1 MDESSHL
8 LSDHEN
14 RRCSYG
20 SNNPQAFITSQN
32 EASDALCQQVQN
44 KLKYKLKYFLMN
56 PIEKWK
62 TKGKI
67 PWKLGLQVIK
77 IIIITVQLGL
87 FGSDNYKY
95 EQQKYNTEVSLRHIF
110 LKNWKAGRDNV
121 VYPPSFG
128 PYAVYTKSQF
138 FENVNFVVDK
148 HSSISLSSLGSFR
161 YDTDDGNISSVSLC
175 KIQYRSGEVW
185 SFNSSIKFDTTTEK
199 LCLEI
204 LPIYPAGDPRWHQFS
219 IDNYSKENNFS
230 INFDS
235 LLEVR
240 LNFSLQTIYLK
251 PASIS
256 DSPDCY
262 KLKIFVTYD
271 NSKHDGQM
279 IVSLDTSA
287 VKRVCHLNLETNDYK
302 YLYIFRQMLNGIV
315 IIVCLLSLIL
325 CARSLY
331 RAQILRRKI
340 VHCFNRCYGKS
351 LPFEEQFQFIDLWY
365 VMIIINDILIIIG
378 SAIKIELEHKTVEVD
393 QYDNCSI
400 FLGIGNLLVWAGV
413 LRYLGFFKKYNIL
426 ILTIKRALPNV
437 MRFMLCA
444 ILLYSGFCFCGWLVL
459 GPYHI
464 KFQSLSS
471 TSECLFSMMNGDDL
485 FATFA
490 IVNTENSLIW
500 WFSRIYLYLFISLF
514 IYVVIS
520 LFISVIMDSYETVK
534 EVYTGKIPPSE
545 LQLFINDENF
555 IKS

>member
-1 MDESSHL
+1 MNESSRL
-8 LSDHEN
+8 LDDQEN

-20 SNNPQAFITSQN
+20 SNNPQTFISSQTESN
-32 EASDALCQQVQN
+32 DVVYQQVQN
-44 KLKYKLKYFLMN
+44 KLKNKLKYFLMN
-56 PIEKWK
+56 PIEKWR

-67 PWKLGLQVIK
+67 PWKLGLQVVK

-95 EQQKYNTEVSLRHIF
+95 ELQKYNTEVSFRHIF
-110 LKNWKAGRDNV
+110 LKDWKAGRDNV

-128 PYAVYTKSQF
+128 AYAVYTKSEF
-138 FENVNFVVDK
+138 FDSINFVIDK
-148 HSSISLSSLGSFR
+148 HSSINLSSVGSFR
-161 YDTDDGNISSVSLC
+161 YDTDHGEISSITLC
-175 KIQYRSGEVW
+175 KIQYRSSEIW
-185 SFNSSIKFDTTTEK
+185 SFNSTVVFDTSTER

-204 LPIYPAGDPRWHQFS
+204 LPIYPAGDPRWHTFS
-219 IDNYSKENNFS
+219 IEKYIKEKNFS

-235 LLEVR
+235 LLNVK
-240 LNFSLQTIYLK
+240 LNFSLNAIYLK

-256 DSPDCY
+256 DVPDCY
-262 KLKIFVTYD
+262 KLHIFVNYD

-279 IVSLDTSA
+279 VVSLDMSA
-287 VKRVCHLNLETNDYK
+287 VKGDCRLNVKNDYK
-302 YLYIFRQMLNGIV
+302 YIYAFRQLLNAIV
-315 IIVCLLSLIL
+315 IIVCVLSLIL
-325 CARSLY
+325 CVRSLY

-340 VHCFNRCYGKS
+340 VQCFNRCYGKI
-351 LPFEEQFQFIDLWY
+351 LPFEEQVQFIDLWY

-378 SAIKIELEHKTVEVD
+378 SAIKIELEHKTIEGD

-400 FLGIGNLLVWAGV
+400 FLGTGNLLVWAGV

-490 IVNTENSLIW
+490 IINTQNSLIW
-500 WFSRIYLYLFISLF
+500 WFSRFYLYLFISLF

-520 LFISVIMDSYETVK
+520 LFISVIMDSYETIK
-534 EVYTGKIPPSE
+534 EVYTGEIPKSE
-545 LQLFINDENF
+545 LQLL
-555 IKS
+555 